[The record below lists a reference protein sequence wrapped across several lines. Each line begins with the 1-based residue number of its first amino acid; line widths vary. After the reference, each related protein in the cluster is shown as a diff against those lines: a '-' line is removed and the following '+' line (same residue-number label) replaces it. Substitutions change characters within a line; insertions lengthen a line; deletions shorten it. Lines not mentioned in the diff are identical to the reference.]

1 MGVGP
6 GGMLELVS
14 LARFQGGS
22 ALRAAAFTL
31 AHSQVLY
38 SVLYCVLS
46 WPVQVCGLV
55 AGEDSKLHLCC
66 FSHRRTEENS
76 ETKKHKEEPDPAD
89 SFTLQEVGCLCIL
102 HC

>member
-38 SVLYCVLS
+38 SVL
-46 WPVQVCGLV
+46 
-55 AGEDSKLHLCC
+55 
-66 FSHRRTEENS
+66 
-76 ETKKHKEEPDPAD
+76 
-89 SFTLQEVGCLCIL
+89 
-102 HC
+102 

>member
-14 LARFQGGS
+14 LARFQGVS

-38 SVLYCVLS
+38 SVLYCDLS
-46 WPVQVCGLV
+46 CTVQVCGLV

-66 FSHRRTEENS
+66 FSHRRTEENA
-76 ETKKHKEEPDPAD
+76 ETKKHKKVPEPAD
-89 SFTLQEVGCLCIL
+89 SFTLQEVGYSCCLC
-102 HC
+102 